1 MLDSILGQ
9 AIGLGIM
16 RTASDMLNAPFIA
29 IEILCLRIVDH
40 CQLAL
45 YKEYYGQQSDA
56 SSSQS
61 KSWKRNHEKYLSRT
75 NQSKSQQVQVLQSI
89 PIKYVCSHKWPREIW
104 DQVNNK
110 WFPLLVRFGTV
121 AWLTEVYRR
130 VNVRRHGGPIHNFP
144 RSFLCSVSSR
154 VSLVQLLDIL
164 FA

>member
-56 SSSQS
+56 SSSIKVLED
-61 KSWKRNHEKYLSRT
+61 KSRKVFIS
-75 NQSKSQQVQVLQSI
+75 NQ
-89 PIKYVCSHKWPREIW
+89 PE
-104 DQVNNK
+104 
-110 WFPLLVRFGTV
+110 
-121 AWLTEVYRR
+121 
-130 VNVRRHGGPIHNFP
+130 
-144 RSFLCSVSSR
+144 
-154 VSLVQLLDIL
+154 
-164 FA
+164 

>member
-61 KSWKRNHEKYLSRT
+61 KSWKTNHEKYLSRT

-104 DQVNNK
+104 DQVNNQMVPSAGAV
-110 WFPLLVRFGTV
+110 WYCCMADRGLSQSQCQTPWRANT
-121 AWLTEVYRR
+121 
-130 VNVRRHGGPIHNFP
+130 
-144 RSFLCSVSSR
+144 
-154 VSLVQLLDIL
+154 
-164 FA
+164 

>member
-16 RTASDMLNAPFIA
+16 RTASDMLNAPFIV

-61 KSWKRNHEKYLSRT
+61 KSVSQSVTKSIYLEPT
-75 NQSKSQQVQVLQSI
+75 
-89 PIKYVCSHKWPREIW
+89 
-104 DQVNNK
+104 
-110 WFPLLVRFGTV
+110 
-121 AWLTEVYRR
+121 R
-130 VNVRRHGGPIHNFP
+130 V
-144 RSFLCSVSSR
+144 R
-154 VSLVQLLDIL
+154 VSKYRYCSPFQSNMSAVINGHGRSGTR
-164 FA
+164 